1 LFRRFLFA
9 FGNKYITVGVKTT
22 GDIFMYIG
30 NNKVQYF
37 VKEDLQF
44 ALTNGGYFYAEPVF
58 IFGTFSFIV

>member
-1 LFRRFLFA
+1 
-9 FGNKYITVGVKTT
+9 
-22 GDIFMYIG
+22 MYIG